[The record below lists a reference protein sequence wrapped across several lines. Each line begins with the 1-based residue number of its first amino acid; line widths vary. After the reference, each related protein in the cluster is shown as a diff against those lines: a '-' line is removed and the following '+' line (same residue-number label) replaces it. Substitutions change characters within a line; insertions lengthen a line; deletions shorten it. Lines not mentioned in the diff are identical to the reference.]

1 MGHMS
6 NWNRFVRETL
16 AKQRDKS
23 DKWDKGNLHAQ
34 LDIIKRVENNS
45 DFSEKERLKDGESK

>member
-23 DKWDKGNLHAQ
+23 DKGREKITSANKLTSKKRTYREKGAN
-34 LDIIKRVENNS
+34 E
-45 DFSEKERLKDGESK
+45 SE